1 MSGDVR
7 TALNEV
13 ISGLGSRGGGLQ
25 EKDRKALDRLVA
37 AERTAHKGVKRKRAG
52 PSVAGS
58 GVAFRCDMLVT
69 KDEGKVGGREG
80 GSTVWRSMS
89 CDDEDDFEA
98 LKAQR
103 WRAGV
108 DFGTGDPVEIW
119 SVDAD
124 GPPSVAGHPQY
135 ARRGYVRQVHSK
147 DVEEA
152 EEKLLRN
159 RTRAARRDRDRQY
172 DS

>member
-1 MSGDVR
+1 
-7 TALNEV
+7 
-13 ISGLGSRGGGLQ
+13 
-25 EKDRKALDRLVA
+25 
-37 AERTAHKGVKRKRAG
+37 
-52 PSVAGS
+52 
-58 GVAFRCDMLVT
+58 MLVT
-69 KDEGKVGGREG
+69 KDEGEVGEREG
-80 GSTVWRSMS
+80 RSIAWRSMS

-103 WRAGV
+103 WPAGV

-147 DVEEA
+147 DIEEA
-152 EEKLLRN
+152 EEKLLRYIGRGPRGGTEIGSI
-159 RTRAARRDRDRQY
+159 RTRRTK
-172 DS
+172 